1 MKNQLFLIT
10 GVMASGKSTV
20 AQLLAERLEKSVHL
34 RGDIFRKMIVS
45 GREDMS
51 EDPSE
56 EAVSQLHLRY
66 RLTAE
71 TALAYFDQ
79 GFSVVIQDNYYGEDL
94 NYMMNLLKGY
104 PVQLVVLCPS
114 PEVVKRGKKAAK
126 RQGTAGFLWN
136 SSVMH
141 FAGRPPRIGFW
152 IDNSLQTPQ
161 ETVEEILECLKD
173 SVVGAH
179 RSSHGRRK
187 RSQEGKADGI
197 F

>member
-71 TALAYFDQ
+71 TASHIFDQ

-114 PEVVKRGKKAAK
+114 PEVVKEREKAAK

-141 FAGRPPRIGFW
+141 FAGDATDRIL
-152 IDNSLQTPQ
+152 D
-161 ETVEEILECLKD
+161 
-173 SVVGAH
+173 
-179 RSSHGRRK
+179 
-187 RSQEGKADGI
+187 
-197 F
+197 

>member
-56 EAVSQLHLRY
+56 EAVSQLRLRY

-114 PEVVKRGKKAAK
+114 PEVVKEREKGRKKT
-126 RQGTAGFLWN
+126 GYSGF
-136 SSVMH
+136 SVEQLCDA
-141 FAGRPPRIGFW
+141 FRRETPRIGFW

-161 ETVEEILECLKD
+161 ETVEEILECF
-173 SVVGAH
+173 
-179 RSSHGRRK
+179 
-187 RSQEGKADGI
+187 EG
-197 F
+197 

>member
-94 NYMMNLLKGY
+94 NYMMNLLKAY
-104 PVQLVVLCPS
+104 
-114 PEVVKRGKKAAK
+114 
-126 RQGTAGFLWN
+126 
-136 SSVMH
+136 
-141 FAGRPPRIGFW
+141 RIP
-152 IDNSLQTPQ
+152 TYM
-161 ETVEEILECLKD
+161 
-173 SVVGAH
+173 
-179 RSSHGRRK
+179 
-187 RSQEGKADGI
+187 
-197 F
+197 